1 MLSPCDEGKYS
12 RKVANECTERSAKT
26 GVRKFQ
32 NAEPLEGEW
41 VGNEGIMR
49 NHIFSFMRCKVAAA
63 SLALILACTS
73 PTWGQQQ
80 RFAYSPSTAI
90 DQANSRAEHEA
101 EQMVALSADKIV
113 QILRDE
119 TGLLLQVKKALVR
132 KAYDQ
137 GRILDPNDL
146 TDDALFDLIRLD
158 QNVRIIATQ
167 QIEDR
172 SYIRAKPTKEE
183 IARNLPCQPTGL
195 TLNAGSS
202 GGGSSND
209 QVRQILT
216 PKTQEEAYWLNHEN
230 DVDCNLV
237 PYLPNGTAQTSYVQP
252 RTTQAPFQQQ
262 PQPTYPQQTYPQQ
275 QYPQQPYTGPQTPQY
290 PNQLPQQ
297 SPSTSYSPQLRTTQ
311 AQPQDYF
318 GSDTDESQM
327 ASVQPGEL
335 PGLLSASQTEVS
347 GPMSKEGLLGG
358 SSSSSPL
365 ASSGA
370 SLGSLMNRGGSDN
383 GFGAEEARLTE
394 RNLGF
399 PTYAVPKPPEQ
410 PQLRHRPNPYAD
422 VPSLYDLY
430 AQYSKRSPR
439 LERFGEDIFRNGTG
453 NFDELPMDLPAGPD
467 YVVGPGDGLTI
478 NLSGGVSQRLQRVVD
493 REGRVALPEVGA
505 VEVSGRNLGD
515 VQHLVQTVLRGQFRG
530 VDADVS
536 LSRIRSV
543 RVYVVGDVE
552 RPGAYDVSSLS
563 TPLNALYLAGGPTSE
578 GSLRIIRHYRG
589 KQLVQQIDSY
599 DLLLHGIRGDVER
612 LQAGDTIE
620 VPPLSGLVTVE
631 GMVRRPAIYE
641 LNGEKN
647 LADVLQLAGGVLPSG
662 TLRHV
667 DVERLESH
675 EARTML
681 RLDIPETNNDA
692 SVAKALEDFSIQDG
706 DKVKITPILP
716 YADKTVYLDGHVS
729 RPGKFAYREGMKV
742 TDLITS
748 YKDLLPEPSITHAE
762 IIRLSLPDYAPEV
775 LTFNLGDALAGKDQ
789 DLVLKPF
796 DIVRVFGRFDFEDP
810 PIITV
815 TGEVRDPGDHL
826 TNGIIHLRDAVYLAG
841 GTTRD
846 ALLGDA
852 QIFRK
857 TNDGKLQVLNVNL
870 AKAIAGDAKDNLEL
884 QPKDRV
890 FIHRD
895 LNKLDPPT
903 VSVEGEV
910 ARPGKYPLGD
920 GMTAAD
926 LVRLAGGLKR
936 GAYTQS
942 ADLTRYELEQGTK
955 IISDHVSVPI
965 GAALADQPDTDVRLR
980 DGDVLTIQQLSGWK
994 DMGAM
999 IAISGEVV
1007 HPGTYGIQEGERL
1020 SSIIERAGGFR
1031 SDAYPYGAVFERPQ
1045 IRELE
1050 EKNRLSLLD
1059 RVQGEAANIKVLPE
1073 TNPQDALAKDA
1084 AIQQFQVTL
1093 QKLENAP
1100 PQGRMVIHISTNV
1113 TKWRNTPADVQVRN
1127 GDTIYVPKRPGVV
1140 LVDGAVYN
1148 TTGITFK
1155 PGRDA
1160 GWYLQQAGG
1169 PTEMANKK
1177 GLFVI
1182 RADGSVVGGPSGLFS
1197 AGAKG
1202 AAMQPGDMV
1211 VVPEKVITVSRA
1223 WTNTVQ
1229 TAQILSAVAL
1239 AVGAARSF

>member
-1 MLSPCDEGKYS
+1 MQSLIRICCKRITVLALS
-12 RKVANECTERSAKT
+12 V
-26 GVRKFQ
+26 
-32 NAEPLEGEW
+32 
-41 VGNEGIMR
+41 
-49 NHIFSFMRCKVAAA
+49 
-63 SLALILACTS
+63 ALILGCTAS
-73 PTWGQQQ
+73 LWSQQQ
-80 RFAYSPSTAI
+80 RLSYTPSTAI
-90 DQANSRAEHEA
+90 DQANSRAEQEA
-101 EQMVALSADKIV
+101 EQMVALSAEKII

-137 GRILDPNDL
+137 GRILDPKDL
-146 TDDALFDLIRLD
+146 TDDALFDLIRED

-183 IARNLPCQPTGL
+183 IARNLPCQPIMPPTS
-195 TLNAGSS
+195 AGSNSVAS
-202 GGGSSND
+202 GND
-209 QVRQILT
+209 QFRQTLT
-216 PKTQEEAYWLNHEN
+216 PKTQEEAYWLKHED

-237 PYLPNGTAQTSYVQP
+237 PYLPNGAAQTWYTQSQG
-252 RTTQAPFQQQ
+252 TQAPSGQY
-262 PQPTYPQQTYPQQ
+262 PQRYPSSAYPQQTSPQPQYPPQPYAPQAPQQ
-275 QYPQQPYTGPQTPQY
+275 QYPNQQQVPPTNYGG
-290 PNQLPQQ
+290 QLQM
-297 SPSTSYSPQLRTTQ
+297 TQ
-311 AQPQDYF
+311 ARPQDYF
-318 GSDTDESQM
+318 GSDSDESQM
-327 ASVQPGEL
+327 ASIQPDEL
-335 PGLLSASQTEVS
+335 PSLLNASQTGLS
-347 GPMSKEGLLGG
+347 GSTSKEEMVGG
-358 SSSSSPL
+358 GATSGASG
-365 ASSGA
+365 SSGA
-370 SLGSLMNRGGSDN
+370 SLGSLMNRQRAEN
-383 GFGAEEARLTE
+383 GFGSEEARLAE
-394 RNLGF
+394 RSLGF
-399 PTYAVPKPPEQ
+399 PSYTVPKPPEQ
-410 PQLRHRPNPYAD
+410 PRLRHRPNPYAD

-430 AQYSKRSPR
+430 SQYSKRSPR
-439 LERFGEDIFRNGTG
+439 LERFGEDVFRDGTG
-453 NFDELPMDLPAGPD
+453 NFEELPMDLPAGPD

-478 NLSGGVSQRLQRVVD
+478 NLTGGVSQRLQRVVD
-493 REGRVALPEVGA
+493 REGRLALPEVGA

-515 VQHLVQTVLRGQFRG
+515 VQRLVQTVLRGQFRG
-530 VDADVS
+530 IDADVS

-589 KQLVQQIDSY
+589 KQLIQQIDSY
-599 DLLLHGIRGDVER
+599 DLLLHGIRGDVQR
-612 LQAGDTIE
+612 LEPGDTVE
-620 VPPLSGLVTVE
+620 VPPLSGLITVE
-631 GMVRRPAIYE
+631 GMVRRPAVYE
-641 LNGEKN
+641 LNGENN
-647 LADVLQLAGGVLPSG
+647 LAEILQLAGGVLPSG

-667 DVERLESH
+667 DVERVESH

-692 SVAKALEDFSIQDG
+692 TVAKALEDFTVQDG
-706 DKVKITPILP
+706 DKIKITPILP

-729 RPGKFAYREGMKV
+729 RPGKFAYRDGMKV

-748 YKDLLPEPSITHAE
+748 YKDLLPEPSTSHAE
-762 IIRLSLPDYAPEV
+762 IIRLSPPDYAPEV
-775 LTFNLGDALAGKDQ
+775 LTFNLGDALAGKNQ

-810 PIITV
+810 PIITI

-826 TNGIIHLRDAVYLAG
+826 TNGVTHLRDAVYLAG
-841 GTTRD
+841 GATRD
-846 ALLGDA
+846 ALLADA
-852 QIFRK
+852 QVFRK
-857 TNDGKLQVLNVNL
+857 TNDGKLEVLNVNL
-870 AKAIAGDAKDNLEL
+870 AKALDGDAKDNIEL
-884 QPKDRV
+884 LPKDRV

-936 GAYTQS
+936 GAYRQE

-955 IISDHVSVPI
+955 IVSDHVSVPI
-965 GAALADQPDTDVRLR
+965 GEALANQPDTDVRLR

-994 DMGAM
+994 DVGAM
-999 IAISGEVV
+999 IAITGEVV

-1020 SSIIERAGGFR
+1020 SSIIKRAGGFR

-1059 RVQGEAANIKVLPE
+1059 RVQGEAADIKVLPE
-1073 TNPQDALAKDA
+1073 SNPQDALAKDA

-1093 QKLENAP
+1093 QKLQNAP
-1100 PQGRMVIHISTNV
+1100 PQGRMVIHISTKLAN
-1113 TKWRNTPADVQVRN
+1113 WANTSADVQVRN
-1127 GDTIYVPKRPGVV
+1127 GDTIYVPKRPSVV

-1148 TTGITFK
+1148 ATGITFK

-1160 GWYLQQAGG
+1160 GWYLQRAGG

-1182 RADGSVVGGPSGLFS
+1182 RADGSVVGGSGGLFS
-1197 AGAKG
+1197 GGAKS

-1211 VVPEKVITVSRA
+1211 VIPEKVITVSRA
-1223 WTNTVQ
+1223 WTNTIQ

-1239 AVGAARSF
+1239 AVGAARTF